1 MENPRPEK
9 VAVVDEIRGRLEGAD
24 ATVLTEYRGLDVTSI
39 QTLRRALRE
48 AGADYKVYK
57 NTLARF
63 AARDAGFEIEDQLV
77 GPTAFAF
84 TATKD
89 DGSPGDPVLLA
100 KALKEFAKTNE
111 ALVIKGGLMDG
122 ALLSSDDVKALA
134 ELAPRDELL
143 AQFAGLLAAPM
154 QRFASLLA
162 AVPRDFA
169 YGLQAL
175 IDKQGGVPDTDQDDD
190 GAPDGAPDEGDVA
203 DAAPEADETPDAEP
217 EAAEAAADTSASDE
231 AAEALAADSTE
242 ASADAEVAS
251 AEAAE
256 PDGGDDASA
265 PDESEEE

>member
-9 VAVVDEIRGRLEGAD
+9 VAVVDEIRGRLEAAD

-39 QTLRRALRE
+39 QTLRRALRD

-63 AARDAGFEIEDQLV
+63 AARDAGLDLEDQLM

-84 TATKD
+84 TATKA
-89 DGSPGDPVLLA
+89 DGSPGDPVMLA
-100 KALKEFAKTNE
+100 KALKEFAKANE

-122 ALLSSDDVKALA
+122 ALLSPDDVKALA
-134 ELAPRDELL
+134 DVAPREELL

-154 QRFASLLA
+154 QRLAGLMA

-175 IDKQGGVPDTDQDDD
+175 IDQQGGVPDAAATDDA
-190 GAPDGAPDEGDVA
+190 GAQPAV
-203 DAAPEADETPDAEP
+203 
-217 EAAEAAADTSASDE
+217 EAAADDAV
-231 AAEALAADSTE
+231 ADDT
-242 ASADAEVAS
+242 
-251 AEAAE
+251 AE
-256 PDGGDDASA
+256 PASTDQTEPEGGDDAPA
-265 PDESEEE
+265 PDESEEEA

>member
-9 VAVVDEIRGRLEGAD
+9 VAVVEEIRGRLEDAD

-39 QTLRRALRE
+39 QTLRRALHD
-48 AGADYKVYK
+48 AGAEYRVYK

-63 AARDAGFEIEDQLV
+63 AARDAGLDIEDQLV

-84 TATKD
+84 TATKA
-89 DGSPGDPVLLA
+89 DGSAGDPVMLA

-111 ALVIKGGLMDG
+111 ALIIKGGLMDG

-134 ELAPRDELL
+134 EVAPRDELL

-154 QRFASLLA
+154 QRFAGLLA

-175 IDKQGGVPDTDQDDD
+175 IDKQGGVPDTAEDDS
-190 GAPDGAPDEGDVA
+190 GAA
-203 DAAPEADETPDAEP
+203 DAADAGEPEAPDAEDETSP
-217 EAAEAAADTSASDE
+217 SDQAAEAPAADP
-231 AAEALAADSTE
+231 TE
-242 ASADAEVAS
+242 DDSADAEVAS
-251 AEAAE
+251 ADAEDAE
-256 PDGGDDASA
+256 PEGGDDAPA
-265 PDESEEE
+265 PDESEEA

>member
-9 VAVVDEIRGRLEGAD
+9 VAVVEEIRGRLEDAD

-39 QTLRRALRE
+39 QTLRRALRD

-63 AARDAGFEIEDQLV
+63 AARDAGLDIEDQLV

-84 TATKD
+84 TATKA
-89 DGSPGDPVLLA
+89 DGSPGDPVMLA

-111 ALVIKGGLMDG
+111 ALIIKGGLMDG

-134 ELAPRDELL
+134 EVAPREELL

-154 QRFASLLA
+154 QRFAGLLA

-175 IDKQGGVPDTDQDDD
+175 IDKQGGVPDTAEDDG
-190 GAPDGAPDEGDVA
+190 GAPDVA
-203 DAAPEADETPDAEP
+203 ETPDAEP
-217 EAAEAAADTSASDE
+217 EASDAPDDTSASDE
-231 AAEALAADSTE
+231 ASASADAEVE
-242 ASADAEVAS
+242 ASADAEVEAS
-251 AEAAE
+251 TAEPTDEASTEAPE
-256 PDGGDDASA
+256 PDGGGDAPA
-265 PDESEEE
+265 PDESEQA

>member
-9 VAVVDEIRGRLEGAD
+9 VAVVDEIRGRLEDAD

-39 QTLRRALRE
+39 QTLRRALRD
-48 AGADYKVYK
+48 AGAEYKVYK

-63 AARDAGFEIEDQLV
+63 AARDAGFDIEDQLV

-84 TATKD
+84 TATKA
-89 DGSPGDPVLLA
+89 DGSPGDPVMLA

-111 ALVIKGGLMDG
+111 ALIIKGGLMDG

-134 ELAPRDELL
+134 EVAPREELL

-154 QRFASLLA
+154 QRFAGLLA

-175 IDKQGGVPDTDQDDD
+175 IDKQGGVPDTAEDDD
-190 GAPDGAPDEGDVA
+190 GAPD
-203 DAAPEADETPDAEP
+203 AAETPDVEP
-217 EAAEAAADTSASDE
+217 EASDAPDDTSASDE
-231 AAEALAADSTE
+231 AAASAAEPTDDASTDVEVE
-242 ASADAEVAS
+242 ASTDV
-251 AEAAE
+251 EAAE
-256 PDGGDDASA
+256 PDGGDDAPA
-265 PDESEEE
+265 PDESEEA

>member
-9 VAVVDEIRGRLEGAD
+9 VAVVDEIRGRLEDAD

-39 QTLRRALRE
+39 QTLRRALRD
-48 AGADYKVYK
+48 AGAEYKVYK

-63 AARDAGFEIEDQLV
+63 AARDAGFDIEDQLV

-84 TATKD
+84 TATKA
-89 DGSPGDPVLLA
+89 DGSPGDPVMLA

-111 ALVIKGGLMDG
+111 ALIIKGGLMDG

-134 ELAPRDELL
+134 EVAPREELL

-154 QRFASLLA
+154 QRFAGLLA

-175 IDKQGGVPDTDQDDD
+175 IDKQGGVPDTAEDDD
-190 GAPDGAPDEGDVA
+190 GEP
-203 DAAPEADETPDAEP
+203 DAAETPDVEP
-217 EAAEAAADTSASDE
+217 EASDAPDDTSASDE
-231 AAEALAADSTE
+231 AAASAAEPTDDASTDVEVE
-242 ASADAEVAS
+242 ASTDV
-251 AEAAE
+251 EAAE
-256 PDGGDDASA
+256 PDGGDDAPA
-265 PDESEEE
+265 PDESEEA

>member
-9 VAVVDEIRGRLEGAD
+9 VAVVDEIRGRLEDAD

-39 QTLRRALRE
+39 QTLRRALRD

-63 AARDAGFEIEDQLV
+63 AARDAGLDIEDQLV

-84 TATKD
+84 TATRA
-89 DGSPGDPVLLA
+89 DGSPGDPVMLA

-111 ALVIKGGLMDG
+111 ALIIKGGLMDG
-122 ALLSSDDVKALA
+122 ALLSSDEINALA
-134 ELAPRDELL
+134 DVAPRDELL

-154 QRFASLLA
+154 QRFAGLLA

-175 IDKQGGVPDTDQDDD
+175 IDKQGGVPD
-190 GAPDGAPDEGDVA
+190 
-203 DAAPEADETPDAEP
+203 
-217 EAAEAAADTSASDE
+217 AAEE
-231 AAEALAADSTE
+231 AEAPAADSTE
-242 ASADAEVAS
+242 DASADAEDAAADAEVATAGTEDASADAEDAPAAAEVAS
-251 AEAAE
+251 AGAEDAE
-256 PDGGDDASA
+256 PEGGDDAPA
-265 PDESEEE
+265 PDESEEA

>member
-9 VAVVDEIRGRLEGAD
+9 VAVVEEIRGRLEDAD
-24 ATVLTEYRGLDVTSI
+24 ATVLTEYRGLDMTSI
-39 QTLRRALRE
+39 QTLRRALRD

-63 AARDAGFEIEDQLV
+63 AARDAGLDIEDQLV

-84 TATKD
+84 TATKA
-89 DGSPGDPVLLA
+89 DGSPGDPVMLA

-111 ALVIKGGLMDG
+111 ALIIKGGLMDG

-134 ELAPRDELL
+134 EVAPREELL

-154 QRFASLLA
+154 QRFAGLLA

-175 IDKQGGVPDTDQDDD
+175 IDKQGGVPDTAEDDG
-190 GAPDGAPDEGDVA
+190 GAPD
-203 DAAPEADETPDAEP
+203 AAETPDAEP
-217 EAAEAAADTSASDE
+217 EASDAPDDTSASDE
-231 AAEALAADSTE
+231 ASASADVEVDASTDAPTDEASTE
-242 ASADAEVAS
+242 AP
-251 AEAAE
+251 E
-256 PDGGDDASA
+256 PDGGDDAPA
-265 PDESEEE
+265 PDESEEA

>member
-9 VAVVDEIRGRLEGAD
+9 VAVVEEIRGRLEEAD

-39 QTLRRALRE
+39 QTLRRALRD

-63 AARDAGFEIEDQLV
+63 AARDAGLDIEDQLV

-84 TATKD
+84 TATKA
-89 DGSPGDPVLLA
+89 DGSPGDPVMLA

-111 ALVIKGGLMDG
+111 ALIIKGGLMDG

-134 ELAPRDELL
+134 EVAPREELL

-154 QRFASLLA
+154 QRFAGLLA

-175 IDKQGGVPDTDQDDD
+175 IDKQGGVPDTAEDDG
-190 GAPDGAPDEGDVA
+190 GAPD
-203 DAAPEADETPDAEP
+203 AAETPDAEP
-217 EAAEAAADTSASDE
+217 EASDAPDDASASDE
-231 AAEALAADSTE
+231 ASASADVEVDASTDAPTDEASTE
-242 ASADAEVAS
+242 AP
-251 AEAAE
+251 E
-256 PDGGDDASA
+256 PDGGDDAPA
-265 PDESEEE
+265 PDESEQA